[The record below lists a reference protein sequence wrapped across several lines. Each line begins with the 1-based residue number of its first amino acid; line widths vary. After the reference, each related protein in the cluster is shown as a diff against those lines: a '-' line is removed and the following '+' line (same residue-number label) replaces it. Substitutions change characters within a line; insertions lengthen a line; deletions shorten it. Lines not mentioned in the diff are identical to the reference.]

1 MSDFKVQTQVYFGNN
16 PLQRL
21 SEFKNERVFIVTDPF
36 MIKSGTINMITDEL
50 IKANAEYLVF
60 SDITPD
66 PSTEVV
72 VKGSETMIK
81 FNSNIIIA
89 LGGGSA
95 IDSAKA
101 IKYFSSK
108 IKKTNND
115 EKIKFVAIPT
125 TSGTGSEVTDFSV
138 ITNTKNNIKSTL
150 VTEELLP
157 DEAIL
162 DADLVRTVPDF
173 VTADTGMDV
182 LTHAIESY
190 VSTKAND
197 FTDALSEKAV
207 KLVFENILKVY
218 KNGNDL
224 EARKK
229 MHNASC
235 MAGMAFN
242 NASLGLN
249 HGMAHT
255 IGARYHISHGRSN
268 AIILSHVIEYN
279 ANIMDFNSS
288 QYTKTAQ
295 RYAYLA
301 NIIGMPSTSIRQA
314 VRNLMDAIKDLL
326 KNMNIPDSLRE
337 FGVPKE
343 EFHNSLEE
351 MAQIAIEDRSTSTNP
366 RKPKKEDVKKLFED
380 IY

>member
-1 MSDFKVQTQVYFGNN
+1 MSDFKVQTQVYFGNS

-21 SEFKNERVFIVTDPF
+21 SKFKNERVFIVTDPF
-36 MIKSGTINMITDEL
+36 MVKSGAINMITDEL
-50 IKANAEYLVF
+50 IKAGAEYLVF

-72 VKGSETMIK
+72 VRGSEAMIK

-101 IKYFSSK
+101 IKYFSLK
-108 IKKTNND
+108 VKKTNNK

-150 VTEELLP
+150 VAEELLP

-162 DADLVRTVPDF
+162 DADLVKTVPDF

-279 ANIMDFNSS
+279 ADIMDFNSS

-314 VRNLMDAIKDLL
+314 VRNLMDAVKDLL

-343 EFHNSLEE
+343 EFYNSLEE

-366 RKPKKEDVKKLFED
+366 KNPKIEDVKKLFKD

>member
-1 MSDFKVQTQVYFGNN
+1 MSDFKVETQVYFGNN

-50 IKANAEYLVF
+50 IKADAEYLVF

-81 FNSNIIIA
+81 FNSNIIVA

-108 IKKTNND
+108 VKKTNND

-138 ITNTKNNIKSTL
+138 IMDTKNNIKSTL
-150 VTEELLP
+150 VAEELLP

-162 DADLVRTVPDF
+162 DADLVKTVPDF

-279 ANIMDFNSS
+279 ADIMGFNSS

-301 NIIGMPSTSIRQA
+301 DIIGMPSTSIRQA
-314 VRNLMDAIKDLL
+314 VRNLMDAIKNLL

-343 EFHNSLEE
+343 EFYNSLEE

-366 RKPKKEDVKKLFED
+366 KKPKIEDVKKLFED